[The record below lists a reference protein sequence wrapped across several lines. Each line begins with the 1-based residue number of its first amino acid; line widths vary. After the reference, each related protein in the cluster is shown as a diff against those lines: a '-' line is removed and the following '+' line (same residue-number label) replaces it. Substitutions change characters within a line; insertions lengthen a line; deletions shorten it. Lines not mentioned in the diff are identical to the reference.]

1 MKKNCIMAVIV
12 LFQHA
17 FGMAGEITGV
27 EQQVFK
33 EFLKTNVIA
42 AVVGYQT
49 QRTIG
54 SNLKIASFSILPDAG
69 NGEEKGVLFQI
80 VAPVKFATKYF
91 WMHHD
96 GLMGSGKSF
105 ELYPPNLLYSFR
117 INADTNDIASITES
131 ALFDISVSGRSL
143 CTLRP
148 PGVPFFTAKAEIEG
162 EVKKIDA
169 SITSLSNRIEE
180 ANIRLKTLE
189 IKTKEYN
196 RCLGVVRYCKGALE
210 NLIKQKTMTAERV
223 TDTEKNEILIRLVIQ
238 ELQSEVS
245 TDGKRVHGLKSE

>member
-1 MKKNCIMAVIV
+1 MVAIV
-12 LFQHA
+12 LIQHA
-17 FGMAGEITGV
+17 FGMASEITGV

-33 EFLKTNVIA
+33 DFLKTNVIA

-54 SNLKIASFSILPDAG
+54 LNLKITSFSILPDAG
-69 NGEEKGVLFQI
+69 NGEEKGVLFQV
-80 VAPVKFATKYF
+80 VAPLKFAEKYF

-105 ELYPPNLLYSFR
+105 ELYPPNLLFSFR
-117 INADTNDIASITES
+117 FNADTNDIASITES

-148 PGVPFFTAKAEIEG
+148 LGVPLFTVKTEIEG
-162 EVKKIDA
+162 EVKKIEA
-169 SITSLSNRIEE
+169 NIISVSNRIEE
-180 ANIRLKTLE
+180 ANMRLKTLE
-189 IKTKEYN
+189 TKTKEYN

-210 NLIKQKTMTAERV
+210 NLIKQKSLIAEKV
-223 TDTEKNEILIRLVIQ
+223 ADTEKNELLIRMVIQ
-238 ELQSEVS
+238 ENVEGERL
-245 TDGKRVHGLKSE
+245 GIGH